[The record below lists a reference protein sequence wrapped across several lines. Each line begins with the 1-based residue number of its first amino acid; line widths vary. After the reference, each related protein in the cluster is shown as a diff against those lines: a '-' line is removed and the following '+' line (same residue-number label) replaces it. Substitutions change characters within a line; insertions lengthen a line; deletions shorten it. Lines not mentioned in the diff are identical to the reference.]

1 MDVEVEVELGA
12 LLLYTEEGPARKPA
26 GGPVIRGAAAIRGA
40 AGVTGRIER
49 SDKGNG
55 LDMCCA
61 PKGPTEDDAGDPA

>member
-40 AGVTGRIER
+40 AGVTAEIEK
-49 SDKGNG
+49 SVKGNG
-55 LDMCCA
+55 LDICCA
-61 PKGPTEDDAGDPA
+61 PKGPTEDDAGGPA